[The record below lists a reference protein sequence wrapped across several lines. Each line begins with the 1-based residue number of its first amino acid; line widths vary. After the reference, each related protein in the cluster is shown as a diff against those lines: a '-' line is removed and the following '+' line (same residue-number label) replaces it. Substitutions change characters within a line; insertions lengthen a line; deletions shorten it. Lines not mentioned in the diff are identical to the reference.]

1 MVKIKEPGLLKTES
15 TMTPLTSDSIFND
28 KSKDKEGIPAQIKDK
43 KKAKTFKKHSK
54 TSAHA
59 TKGFFILTFILMF
72 FFQLVMS
79 DLFGSF
85 RAL

>member
-1 MVKIKEPGLLKTES
+1 MHFDHPDKVEVSGQAKLVVKIKEPGLLKTES

-54 TSAHA
+54 TSA
-59 TKGFFILTFILMF
+59 
-72 FFQLVMS
+72 
-79 DLFGSF
+79 
-85 RAL
+85 